1 MDLILVERGNSQ
13 IGCVPKLQRMLCV
26 WFVVER
32 LHLPRFSCCDL
43 LDRVDGRPPNAC
55 KYDVG
60 VGKLMF
66 LLIVMQRELV
76 DVLVQVM

>member
-1 MDLILVERGNSQ
+1 MSEALVEF
-13 IGCVPKLQRMLCV
+13 GCLPKLQRMFYV

-32 LHLPRFSCCDL
+32 LHLPRFSCCDV
-43 LDRVDGRPPNAC
+43 LDLVDGGLSNVC

-60 VGKLMF
+60 VSKLMF
-66 LLIVMQRELV
+66 ALIFMHRVLA